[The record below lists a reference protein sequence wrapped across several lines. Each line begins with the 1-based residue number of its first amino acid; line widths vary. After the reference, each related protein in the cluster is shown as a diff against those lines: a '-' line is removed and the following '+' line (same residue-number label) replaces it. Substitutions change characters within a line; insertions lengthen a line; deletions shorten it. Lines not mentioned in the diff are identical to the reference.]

1 VIAKSALKALTLS
14 LAAEVG
20 PRGVR
25 VNMISPGMTETE
37 FISSTSERLRKVEA
51 MQTPLRRL
59 GAAEDIANAVV
70 FLCSEGGAYLT
81 GADIPVCGGSR
92 M

>member
-1 VIAKSALKALTLS
+1 MWDPASLGASPVEWGPFVIAKSALKALTLS
-14 LAAEVG
+14 LAAELG

-37 FISSTSERLRKVEA
+37 FISTTSERLRKVEA

-59 GAAEDIANAVV
+59 GAADDVA
-70 FLCSEGGAYLT
+70 
-81 GADIPVCGGSR
+81 
-92 M
+92 